1 MATERLYASEGQQL
15 MQDLDVPEYLTHV
28 NKRLNE
34 ENERLLHYLDPCTKW
49 ALIHSVEKQLLS
61 EHLTSILQKGLDI
74 LLEENRIKDLTLM
87 YSLFSR
93 VKNGP
98 TELCNNFNSYIKVN
112 YTYSTYNLNINLS
125 CHSIFTPYF
134 QYLKHSGVESDK

>member
-1 MATERLYASEGQQL
+1 MVATERLYASEGQQL
-15 MQDLDVPEYLTHV
+15 MQDLDVPEYMVHV

-61 EHLTSILQKGLDI
+61 EHLTSILQKGLDV

-87 YSLFSR
+87 YRLFSR

-98 TELCNNFNSYIKVN
+98 TELCNNFNSFIKVSLPN
-112 YTYSTYNLNINLS
+112 EHT
-125 CHSIFTPYF
+125 
-134 QYLKHSGVESDK
+134 V